1 MEQNGNTKKEG
12 LYFMRKKWEIEEEY
26 RNFCRN
32 NKELALQTLR
42 ELTLTPTET
51 GKEDQR
57 IAYCMEWMK
66 QQGMESVHTDELGNV
81 IWEYRPEQEKKVLYT
96 AHLDTVFSLEE
107 PLEIKE
113 DGMIWRCP
121 GITDDTVN
129 VVMLL
134 MAAKYVHETEPEL
147 PCGLIFAA
155 DLGEEGLG
163 NLCGVRAL
171 VDHYEKNLCGMAA
184 FDLYRDK
191 MYPIC
196 IGSVR
201 YRISAKTKGGHSFL
215 NFGRKNA
222 IAELAGLIGELY
234 RFQTDAA
241 SHTTYNVGKIEGG
254 TSVNTIAQD
263 ASMLFEFRSE
273 DYRSL
278 EACETYLEQ
287 TIAARQSE
295 EVQYSCELVGKRP
308 CARETAPV
316 QMARMTRCA
325 QKTLKAADGEEPVCS
340 EASTDCNIPLSRHIP
355 AICVGFCRGG
365 GAHTR
370 EEWLDAASV
379 EDGMCAAAAL
389 VCRLPWMCCESRVV
403 VRDGIEDRK
412 EKEEIRRL
420 LELCDQDFV
429 PPLSHRNSTSQ
440 TNWAETEEKTDGIAE
455 YLENICSQHV
465 VLWKEE
471 GVVRAFMTWKDH
483 FNCENLEAYPD
494 SCYLTTLCVWPDYRG
509 QGISEVM
516 YAEAEKDIAAK
527 FPGSRI
533 TLRTWSTNGAQEHI
547 LDKLGYSL
555 VRRLKD
561 DRGEG
566 IDTVYFVKKEEND
579 R

>member
-1 MEQNGNTKKEG
+1 
-12 LYFMRKKWEIEEEY
+12 
-26 RNFCRN
+26 
-32 NKELALQTLR
+32 
-42 ELTLTPTET
+42 
-51 GKEDQR
+51 
-57 IAYCMEWMK
+57 
-66 QQGMESVHTDELGNV
+66 
-81 IWEYRPEQEKKVLYT
+81 
-96 AHLDTVFSLEE
+96 
-107 PLEIKE
+107 
-113 DGMIWRCP
+113 
-121 GITDDTVN
+121 
-129 VVMLL
+129 
-134 MAAKYVHETEPEL
+134 
-147 PCGLIFAA
+147 
-155 DLGEEGLG
+155 
-163 NLCGVRAL
+163 
-171 VDHYEKNLCGMAA
+171 
-184 FDLYRDK
+184 
-191 MYPIC
+191 
-196 IGSVR
+196 
-201 YRISAKTKGGHSFL
+201 
-215 NFGRKNA
+215 
-222 IAELAGLIGELY
+222 
-234 RFQTDAA
+234 
-241 SHTTYNVGKIEGG
+241 
-254 TSVNTIAQD
+254 
-263 ASMLFEFRSE
+263 MLFEFRSE

-278 EACETYLEQ
+278 EACETYLEE

-308 CARETAPV
+308 CARETDPV

-379 EDGMCAAAAL
+379 EDGMCAAVAL
-389 VCRLPWMCCESRVV
+389 VCRLPWICCESRVV

-412 EKEEIRRL
+412 EKEEIRQL